1 MLLHEIVEKYA
12 GSEWLKSYQYLE
24 AGRLREES
32 AVARKMQNVFW
43 LNYGV
48 QIKPA
53 AFQGYYAFDSGTST
67 FRGLNLATKKE
78 VAMFTLFLVR
88 YCFPQPVTLE
98 LYLDFL
104 EKFVLEYPEMVEE
117 ITKFKEELV
126 VKLEIC

>member
-1 MLLHEIVEKYA
+1 MFLHEIVEKYA
-12 GSEWLKSYQYLE
+12 GSEWFKSYQTTSASEIVEE
-24 AGRLREES
+24 A

-53 AFQGYYAFDSGTST
+53 AHHGYYTFDSGTST
-67 FRGLNLATKKE
+67 FRGLNLAAKKE
-78 VAMFTLFLVR
+78 VAMFTLFLVK

-98 LYLDFL
+98 LYFDFL
-104 EKFVLEYPEMVEE
+104 DKFVVEYSEMVEE

-126 VKLEIC
+126 AKLEIC